1 MTEGRYPTKE
11 NEILLSNRSKELLS
25 LKIGE
30 AITVHTRAGDF
41 GYTISGFGGDVT
53 ITTDAD
59 IVGAFVIG
67 TPSKVLQ
74 KQKEVSLLPFVL
86 CAFTRISIFVR

>member
-11 NEILLSNRSKELLS
+11 DEILLSNRSKELLS

-30 AITVHTRAGDF
+30 AITVHTPAGDF

-59 IVGAFVIG
+59 IVGLF
-67 TPSKVLQ
+67 
-74 KQKEVSLLPFVL
+74 
-86 CAFTRISIFVR
+86 